1 MARVVAA
8 WRGLRLQSVS
18 AAVSSLQS
26 QLHGVQAAL
35 LDMQRER
42 KMHGS
47 ERQAMAK
54 HVQRML
60 GALCACHTLICYM
73 RYVMSAVRDRCSL
86 VQVLHI

>member
-54 HVQRML
+54 QVQRML